1 MKIFKIIEIILNI
14 ILYFIL
20 YTMSDSELKDKI
32 NELTRE
38 NQMLK
43 ENIQNLHNLLGYEIC
58 EYFNKTCS
66 LKQTTQK
73 YYFENVKHCYETL
86 IEFNDDSYLMKK
98 ATDFKECYKEIF
110 GRDYKRK

>member
-1 MKIFKIIEIILNI
+1 MC
-14 ILYFIL
+14 
-20 YTMSDSELKDKI
+20 DSELHEKI
-32 NELTRE
+32 NQLTRE

-43 ENIQNLHNLLGYEIC
+43 ENIQNLHNLLAYEIC
-58 EYFNKTCS
+58 EYFNKTGS